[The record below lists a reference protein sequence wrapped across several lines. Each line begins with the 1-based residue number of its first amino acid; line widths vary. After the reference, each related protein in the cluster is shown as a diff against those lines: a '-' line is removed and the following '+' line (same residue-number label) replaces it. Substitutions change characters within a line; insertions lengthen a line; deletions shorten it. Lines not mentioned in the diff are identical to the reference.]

1 MESLIVYFIIFLVI
15 SSLLKRLTQAQR
27 KPSGEEVKAP
37 PQRPERPVP
46 QRPVPPSARPRPS
59 TYPPRTPETRGERT
73 PSVPRVR
80 SELRERPKS
89 IGELIREQLEQASAE
104 HMQEKAEQPKPPVQ
118 EPVQE
123 QPKPSVRE
131 PIQERPKPSPVQQ
144 PPPVTRKK
152 AVPLSPLALRFD
164 PRSVRQGIIF
174 SEILGPPRA
183 ERY

>member
-1 MESLIVYFIIFLVI
+1 MESIIVYFIIFLVI
-15 SSLLKRLTQAQR
+15 SALMKRLTQAQSKR
-27 KPSGEEVKAP
+27 SEEVKVPPGRPSGQA
-37 PQRPERPVP
+37 PQRPL
-46 QRPVPPSARPRPS
+46 PPSACP
-59 TYPPRTPETRGERT
+59 PETRGERP

-80 SELRERPKS
+80 SELRERPKG
-89 IGELIREQLEQASAE
+89 IGELIREQIERASVE
-104 HMQEKAEQPKPPVQ
+104 HMQERAEQPKPPVQ

-123 QPKPSVRE
+123 KPEPSVRE